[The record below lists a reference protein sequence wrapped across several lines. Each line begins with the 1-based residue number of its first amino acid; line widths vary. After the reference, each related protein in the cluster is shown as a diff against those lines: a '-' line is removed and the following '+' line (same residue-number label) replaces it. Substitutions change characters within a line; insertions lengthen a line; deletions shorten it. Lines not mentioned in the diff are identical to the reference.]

1 MNQHKMYRCIRL
13 MQLLQ
18 DKFRNIHTI
27 ARYLNVTERTVYRY
41 LKLYSEL
48 GYKIIKN
55 KNNKVKIEQV

>member
-13 MQLLQ
+13 MELLQ
-18 DKFRNIHTI
+18 DKYRCIHTM

-41 LKLYSEL
+41 ISLYKSL

-55 KNNKVKIEQV
+55 KFNKIRIEK